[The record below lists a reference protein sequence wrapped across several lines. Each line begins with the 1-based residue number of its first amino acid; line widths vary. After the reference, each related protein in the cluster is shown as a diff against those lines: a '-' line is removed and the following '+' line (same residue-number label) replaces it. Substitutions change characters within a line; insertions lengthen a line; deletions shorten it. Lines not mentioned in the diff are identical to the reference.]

1 MLIIKYFFIH
11 LSKLKINKMKKVK
24 VLNTDGLDKKTKQ
37 ILSKECYFIK
47 EYIENETLF
56 YEIKNIENKI
66 VRIFPERIQ
75 IKNN

>member
-1 MLIIKYFFIH
+1 MLIIKYFFIY
-11 LSKLKINKMKKVK
+11 LSKKQLNMKKVK
-24 VLNTDGLDKKTKQ
+24 VLNTDGLDNKTKE

-56 YEIKNIENKI
+56 YEIKNIENKL